1 MEQSGGYFNNDHR
14 TTNITTATGSI
25 TATATATD
33 SNANTS
39 RVIRVLGYEYQRDL
53 VVARLFY
60 IFYFASFGSLF
71 PLLAVYFK
79 QLGMNASQAGILLG
93 VRPLVEFAA
102 RPFWSSFANKFR
114 KGKLLLEF
122 SLASFI
128 VSTLAIGF
136 VQPLTPYC
144 VVKPVN
150 LTTKCLFLEP
160 AGQTIRGGALGYLKK
175 AAGIGRKKRDAS
187 PILEKIIDLSSYN
200 KEDDVV
206 PGISPIGLTKDK
218 VCNYDEGLFG
228 ILVSPPHSTRV
239 YRQQAVEQVFL
250 LLLLL
255 IVLGEFFSSPSLA
268 LADIVTL
275 TYVSDNP
282 KQFGTIRLLGSF
294 GWGLAMFIMGIGL
307 DYSETFRNHP
317 CPTKNTTEKNY
328 TLCFVAYSLFML
340 AAMLVATQFR
350 FGNEQRP
357 DEAAY
362 AVIET
367 RIDEIAPAVAEKA
380 RVRQLQVD
388 HSQDNAQWIP
398 TIKALFRG
406 HVAFYLLAVT
416 TIGFG
421 AGIIFAFLFWHLQ
434 DFGGSP
440 VLFGVASVIN
450 HGTEIAAHFYC
461 FQFIN
466 KFGHIKLID
475 ICLLANIIR
484 FFVISLLTNPWM
496 VLPLQ
501 ALQGLTLA
509 TAWASASSYIS
520 LIAPSQLKRTAQTL
534 LMLLY
539 HGIGKGFGSIIGGC
553 IIKSAGTRLT
563 FQIYSVIAILI
574 LGIHYG
580 MNRLFKYDDVKYS
593 HEFDDDDDMPVA
605 PQGLPLHHGDSKLT
619 DAFNQTSVANAD
631 YGTIESK
638 DPTQEAYDRY
648 VKYHP

>member
-1 MEQSGGYFNNDHR
+1 MAQDGGYIYSNHGITS
-14 TTNITTATGSI
+14 TTNT
-25 TATATATD
+25 
-33 SNANTS
+33 NANTDTNTNTATS
-39 RVIRVLGYEYQRDL
+39 RVIHILGYEYQRDL
-53 VVARLFY
+53 VIARVFY

-71 PLLAVYFK
+71 PLLAIYFK

-93 VRPLVEFAA
+93 TRPLVEFAA

-144 VVKPVN
+144 VVKPINV
-150 LTTKCLFLEP
+150 TTKCFYLEP
-160 AGQTIRGGALGYLKK
+160 AGQIIQGGALGYLKK
-175 AAGIGRKKRDAS
+175 ATEIGRKKRDTS
-187 PILEKIIDLSSYN
+187 PILETIIDLSSYN

-206 PGISPIGLTKDK
+206 PGLSPLALTKDK
-218 VCNYDEGLFG
+218 VCNYDEDLYGV
-228 ILVSPPHSTRV
+228 LVSPPHSTRV
-239 YRQQAVEQVFL
+239 YRKPAVEQVFL

-255 IVLGEFFSSPSLA
+255 VILGEFFSSPSLA
-268 LADIVTL
+268 LADSVTL

-282 KQFGTIRLLGSF
+282 KQFGIIRLFGSF

-328 TLCFVAYSLFML
+328 TLCFIAYSLFML
-340 AAMLVATQFR
+340 LQCLLFR

-357 DEAAY
+357 DEAACT
-362 AVIET
+362 VIET

-380 RVRQLQVD
+380 RVRQLQLD
-388 HSQDNAQWIP
+388 HSEGNAQWIP

-406 HVAFYLLAVT
+406 HAAFYLLAVT

-440 VLFGVASVIN
+440 ILFGFASVVN

-461 FQFIN
+461 FQLIN
-466 KFGHIKLID
+466 KFGHIKLIN
-475 ICLLANIIR
+475 ICLLANVIR
-484 FFVISLLTNPWM
+484 FFIISLLTNPWM

-509 TAWASASSYIS
+509 TTWASASSYIS

-563 FQIYSVIAILI
+563 FQIYSIIAVIILS
-574 LGIHYG
+574 IHYG
-580 MNRLFKYDDVKYS
+580 MNRLFKYDDIKYS

-605 PQGLPLHHGDSKLT
+605 PQGLPLHHGESKLT
-619 DAFNQTSVANAD
+619 DAFNQTSVINAN
-631 YGTIESK
+631 YGTIETK

-648 VKYHP
+648 VKLPPVNNM

>member
-1 MEQSGGYFNNDHR
+1 MEQSGGYNHG
-14 TTNITTATGSI
+14 TTTTINTN
-25 TATATATD
+25 TD
-33 SNANTS
+33 TDTNTTTTS
-39 RVIRVLGYEYQRDL
+39 RVIRIFGYEYQRDL
-53 VVARLFY
+53 VIARLFY

-71 PLLAVYFK
+71 PLLAIYFK
-79 QLGMNASQAGILLG
+79 QLGMNASQAGFLLG
-93 VRPLVEFAA
+93 ARPLVEFAA

-150 LTTKCLFLEP
+150 VTTKCFYLEP

-175 AAGIGRKKRDAS
+175 ATGIGRKKRSAP
-187 PILEKIIDLSSYN
+187 PILETIIDLSSYN

-206 PGISPIGLTKDK
+206 PGLSPLALTKDK
-218 VCNYDEGLFG
+218 VCNYDEDLYGV
-228 ILVSPPHSTRV
+228 LVSPPHSTRV
-239 YRQQAVEQVFL
+239 YRKPAVEQVFL

-255 IVLGEFFSSPSLA
+255 VILGEFFSSPSLA
-268 LADIVTL
+268 LADSVTL

-282 KQFGTIRLLGSF
+282 KQFGTIRLFGSF

-350 FGNEQRP
+350 FGKEQRP
-357 DEAAY
+357 DEAACT
-362 AVIET
+362 VIET

-380 RVRQLQVD
+380 RVRQLQLE
-388 HSQDNAQWIP
+388 HSEGNAQWIP

-406 HVAFYLLAVT
+406 HAAFYLLAVT

-440 VLFGVASVIN
+440 ILFGFASVVN

-461 FQFIN
+461 FHLIN
-466 KFGHIKLID
+466 KFGHIKLIN
-475 ICLLANIIR
+475 ICLLINVIR

-501 ALQGLTLA
+501 ILQGLTLA
-509 TAWASASSYIS
+509 TTWASASSYIS
-520 LIAPSQLKRTAQTL
+520 LIAPSQLKRTAQTV

-553 IIKSAGTRLT
+553 IIKSLGTRLT
-563 FQIYSVIAILI
+563 FQIYSIIAILV
-574 LGIHYG
+574 LSIHYG
-580 MNRLFKYDDVKYS
+580 MNRLLKYDNIKYS
-593 HEFDDDDDMPVA
+593 HEFGDDDDMPVA
-605 PQGLPLHHGDSKLT
+605 PQGLPLHHGESKLT
-619 DAFNQTSVANAD
+619 DAFNQTSVTNAN
-631 YGTIESK
+631 YGAIETS

-648 VKYHP
+648 VKSHE